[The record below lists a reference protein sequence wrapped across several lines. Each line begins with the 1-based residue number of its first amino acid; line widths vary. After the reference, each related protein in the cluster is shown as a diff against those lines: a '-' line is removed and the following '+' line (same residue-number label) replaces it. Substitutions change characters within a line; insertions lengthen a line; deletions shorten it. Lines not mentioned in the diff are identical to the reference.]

1 MSSVGVMKMPL
12 GTDILSFES
21 IFMMIRILIDVSLV
35 WLVFYCLIQ
44 LVRRNIRT
52 LQIFKGILAVLLIK
66 LATSLFGLTTMNYL
80 VDSVINWGIVAI
92 MIIFQP
98 EIRAALEKIG
108 QVKVENPLKSLTRNE
123 KEAVIN
129 EIVMAVVDLSK
140 SQTGAL
146 ITIEQSQ
153 SLADYIATGVRIN
166 ADVKSELFST
176 IFWEGTPLHDG
187 AIIIQGNKVTC
198 AAAFYPPTNK
208 ELSPIYGARH
218 RAAIGISEVSD
229 SLTIVVSEETGAI
242 SFARH
247 GDLRKIPARLLKSEL
262 MNEIDWFENA
272 DKGGDQDE

>member
-1 MSSVGVMKMPL
+1 MPL
-12 GTDILSFES
+12 GTNILSFDS
-21 IFMMIRILIDVSLV
+21 IFMMIRILVDVSLV

-52 LQIFKGILAVLLIK
+52 LQIFKGILVVLLIK

-98 EIRAALEKIG
+98 EIRASLEKIG
-108 QVKVENPLKSLTRNE
+108 QVKVENPLKSLTRSE
-123 KEAVIN
+123 KESVIN
-129 EIVMAVVDLSK
+129 EIVTAVIDLSK

-166 ADVKSELFST
+166 ADVKSELFGT

-187 AIIIQGNKVTC
+187 ATIIQGNKVTC